1 MSLSFLTLSH
11 RQRWVLVAISAAL
24 LTACQDSQRAAVP
37 QPAVSQP
44 ATVAQAAPD
53 YTISAI
59 AAGLEHPWGMA
70 WLPDGDLLITERPGR
85 LRRWDGTELRT
96 VTGIPTV
103 FNRGQGG
110 LLDVAVHPQF
120 AENGWVYFTYAAG
133 SRSANQT
140 QVARARLADDT
151 LRDWQVIFTVAPA
164 KPGAQHFG
172 SRLLWLPDG
181 TLLVSTGDGGNPPI
195 ELDNQLIRLQ
205 AQRLDS
211 DLGKVLRLQDDGSI
225 PADNPAIEGQPPS
238 AVWSY
243 GHRNIQG
250 LAYDAERQA
259 IWATEHGA
267 RGGDELNQ
275 LRAGENYGWPLV
287 SHSREYATGRPVS
300 PVQSQPGMVDPQ
312 LLWTPSMAPSGLA
325 VYQGS
330 LFPQWR
336 GSLFAGALVDRDI
349 KRLSVDAQGSVR
361 EVETIP
367 IGERVRAVAQGPD
380 ESLYVLT
387 DERAGRLLK
396 ISPE

>member
-133 SRSANQT
+133 SRSAANCNST
-140 QVARARLADDT
+140 
-151 LRDWQVIFTVAPA
+151 TVAALA
-164 KPGAQHFG
+164 KM
-172 SRLLWLPDG
+172 
-181 TLLVSTGDGGNPPI
+181 
-195 ELDNQLIRLQ
+195 
-205 AQRLDS
+205 
-211 DLGKVLRLQDDGSI
+211 
-225 PADNPAIEGQPPS
+225 
-238 AVWSY
+238 AV
-243 GHRNIQG
+243 
-250 LAYDAERQA
+250 
-259 IWATEHGA
+259 
-267 RGGDELNQ
+267 
-275 LRAGENYGWPLV
+275 
-287 SHSREYATGRPVS
+287 
-300 PVQSQPGMVDPQ
+300 
-312 LLWTPSMAPSGLA
+312 
-325 VYQGS
+325 
-330 LFPQWR
+330 
-336 GSLFAGALVDRDI
+336 
-349 KRLSVDAQGSVR
+349 
-361 EVETIP
+361 
-367 IGERVRAVAQGPD
+367 
-380 ESLYVLT
+380 
-387 DERAGRLLK
+387 
-396 ISPE
+396 